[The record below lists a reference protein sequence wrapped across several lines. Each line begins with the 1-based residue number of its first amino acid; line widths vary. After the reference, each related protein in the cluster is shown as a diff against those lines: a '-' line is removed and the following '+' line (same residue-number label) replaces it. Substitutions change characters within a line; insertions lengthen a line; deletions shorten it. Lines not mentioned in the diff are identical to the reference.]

1 VITMYESHFGLKCNP
16 FGMTP
21 DPECYFQSESHR
33 EAYAGLTYGI
43 AERRGFMTLVGEVG
57 TGKTTLLNAVMS
69 SLDRSTVVILVRH
82 TTVDREELLR
92 IILHTLYA
100 SHGPRRT
107 GKGRRQNGGS
117 LTDSRTAG
125 LSRIE
130 LINEFYAFVSGEF
143 MAFQPP
149 PLLIIDEAQ
158 NLSVDVLEEVRL
170 LTNLEDPKSKMLQV
184 ILAGQPELEGKLMR
198 TDLRQ
203 LRQRIAVSARLE
215 PLSLEDTAAYITFRL
230 EHAGCTTKNLFS
242 KAAVDAIWTASKG
255 SPRTINV
262 LCDHSLVNAFA
273 MGMGE
278 VEGRTA
284 REAIQDVLSLQLKD
298 TSIRK
303 PGPYLVSNLESN
315 GGSSAGNPAPVNE
328 EERGGRR

>member
-1 VITMYESHFGLKCNP
+1 MYESFFGFKANP
-16 FGMTP
+16 FSMTP
-21 DPECYFQSESHR
+21 DPQCHFQSESHR
-33 EAYAGLTYGI
+33 EAYAGLSYGI

-57 TGKTTLLNAVMS
+57 TGKTTLLNAIMN
-69 SLDRSTVVILVRH
+69 SLDRSTVTILVRH
-82 TTVDREELLR
+82 TTIDREELLR
-92 IILHTLYA
+92 IILHNLYA
-100 SHGPRRT
+100 SHGPRQT
-107 GKGRRQNGGS
+107 DNKRRQNGGS
-117 LTDSRTAG
+117 LTDSRVSG
-125 LSRIE
+125 MSRIE
-130 LINEFYAFVSGEF
+130 LINEFYAFVTGEF

-184 ILAGQPELEGKLMR
+184 ILAGQPELEEKLMR

-215 PLSLEDTAAYITFRL
+215 PLSLADTAAYIAFRL
-230 EHAGCTTKNLFS
+230 ERAGCTTTDLFS

-262 LCDHSLVNAFA
+262 LCDHCLVNAFA
-273 MGMGE
+273 MGMRE

-284 REAIQDVLSLQLKD
+284 REAIQDVLCLQLKD

-303 PGPYLVSNLESN
+303 PGPYLVSHLESEN
-315 GGSSAGNPAPVNE
+315 ESSAGKAAAATE
-328 EERGGRR
+328 KGRGGRVG

>member
-1 VITMYESHFGLKCNP
+1 MYESFFGLKRNP

-21 DPECYFQSESHR
+21 DPQCYFQSESHK
-33 EAYAGLTYGI
+33 EAYAGLSYGI

-57 TGKTTLLNAVMS
+57 TGKTTLLNAIMS
-69 SLDRSTVVILVRH
+69 SLDRSIATILVRH

-92 IILHTLYA
+92 IILHNLYA
-100 SHGPRRT
+100 SHGPRQTDKRR
-107 GKGRRQNGGS
+107 RRQNGVS
-117 LTDSRTAG
+117 LTDSRVAG
-125 LSRIE
+125 LSRVG

-143 MAFQPP
+143 MAYQPP

-184 ILAGQPELEGKLMR
+184 ILAGQPELEEKLMR

-203 LRQRIAVSARLE
+203 LRQRIAVNARLE
-215 PLSLEDTAAYITFRL
+215 TLSLADTAAYIAFRL
-230 EHAGCTTKNLFS
+230 ERAGCTTTGLFC

-262 LCDHSLVNAFA
+262 LCDHAMVNAFA
-273 MGMGE
+273 VGARDVKGQA
-278 VEGRTA
+278 A
-284 REAIQDVLSLQLKD
+284 REAIQDVLCLQLKD

-303 PGPYLVSNLESN
+303 PGPYLVSHMDSQ
-315 GGSSAGNPAPVNE
+315 GRSSANGE
-328 EERGGRR
+328 EKGGRVG